1 MDNIVNT
8 IEWVAPNGMMDYRK
22 VGDVRRKYFGARF
35 PSATGVSMYQILGR
49 PEQLIEVTAVA
60 VV

>member
-1 MDNIVNT
+1 MDDIVNT
-8 IEWVAPNGMMDYRK
+8 IEWVAPNGLMDYRK
-22 VGDVRRKYFGARF
+22 VGEVRRKHFGDRF
-35 PSATGVSMYQILGR
+35 PLATGVSMHQILGP